1 MFVKLGKKVSYEFQI
16 HKSIIL
22 ICRKTIL
29 LKNAIT
35 QKSKQTAPHNLQ
47 VLLYALLGTAT
58 SKPVAEADLR
68 FSRSA
73 DAEAK
78 AEPDAEALRPF
89 AYSSPA
95 GAVSFSLGG
104 VRIKMIVDIIME
116 ICLSV
121 SS

>member
-1 MFVKLGKKVSYEFQI
+1 M
-16 HKSIIL
+16 
-22 ICRKTIL
+22 C
-29 LKNAIT
+29 
-35 QKSKQTAPHNLQ
+35 
-47 VLLYALLGTAT
+47 ALLGTAT

-68 FSRSA
+68 FARSA
-73 DAEAK
+73 EAEAEAK
-78 AEPDAEALRPF
+78 AEPDADALRPF

>member
-1 MFVKLGKKVSYEFQI
+1 M
-16 HKSIIL
+16 
-22 ICRKTIL
+22 

-35 QKSKQTAPHNLQ
+35 QKSKQTAPHYLQ
-47 VLLYALLGTAT
+47 VLLCALLATAT